1 MLDPKLIKEKPEMIR
16 NMLKSRAV
24 EFDLDELI
32 KTDEKR
38 REFIIKTDE
47 LRKKKNQVGIRIS
60 EKKKAKEDASSILAE
75 MKNISSEL
83 TKLESEQEE
92 IENKYLKLASTIPN
106 LVHES
111 VPIGIDDSANIE
123 IKKWGNIPKFDFKV
137 KDHIDISENLNLVDL
152 ERAAKV
158 AGARFY
164 YLKND
169 LVRLNQALINFG
181 LDFLA
186 EKGYSLIQPPY
197 MINRESMEGAV
208 IAEDFEE
215 VIYKI
220 QDEDLYM
227 IGTSE
232 HAMAAMHSKEIIE
245 GKNIPMKYAG
255 ISPCFRKEAGA
266 HGRDQKGIFRVH
278 QFDKIEQFVFSK
290 PEDSWKEHEKL
301 LAVAEE
307 FYQKLEIPYR
317 VMLLSTGD
325 IGKISAKTYDIEAWM
340 AGQNAYREIVSCS
353 NCLEYQARRLK
364 IRFRDKTNEDTQ
376 YIHTLNSTLIATTRV
391 LVSIMENFQTKEG
404 HIRIP
409 QGFTAIYGK
418 SERDILTYPYIL
430 DLKFVKNWHAEKVE

>member
-1 MLDPKLIKEKPEMIR
+1 MLDPKLIKEKPEIIR
-16 NMLKSRAV
+16 DMLKSRAV
-24 EFDLDELI
+24 EFDLDGLI
-32 KTDEKR
+32 ESDQKR
-38 REFIIKTDE
+38 REFIIRTDE
-47 LRKKKNQVGIRIS
+47 LRKKKNQVAMVIS
-60 EKKKAKEDASSILAE
+60 EKKKAGEDASSILTE
-75 MKNISSEL
+75 MKNVSTEL
-83 TKLESEQEE
+83 TELESEQEE
-92 IENKYLKLASTIPN
+92 IEKKYLKLASTIPN
-106 LVHES
+106 LVDKS
-111 VPIGIDDSANIE
+111 VPIGPDESANKE
-123 IKKWGNIPKFDFKV
+123 IKKWGDIPEFDFKI
-137 KDHIDISENLNLVDL
+137 KDHIDISEDLNLVDL

-169 LVRLNQALINFG
+169 LVRLNQALIHFG

-186 EKGYSLIQPPY
+186 EKGYSLVQPPY

-215 VIYKI
+215 VIYKV
-220 QDEDLYM
+220 QEEDLYM

-278 QFDKIEQFVFSK
+278 QFDKIEQFIFSK
-290 PEDSWKEHEKL
+290 PEDSWKEHEKML
-301 LAVAEE
+301 EIAEE
-307 FYQKLEIPYR
+307 FYQKLGIPYR

-376 YIHTLNSTLIATTRV
+376 YVHTLNSTLIATTRV
-391 LVSIMENFQTKEG
+391 LVAIMENFQTKDG

-409 QGFTAIYGK
+409 QVLQSYMGNQKEI
-418 SERDILTYPYIL
+418 
-430 DLKFVKNWHAEKVE
+430 

>member
-1 MLDPKLIKEKPEMIR
+1 MLDPKLIKDKPEIIK
-16 NMLKSRAV
+16 NMLRSRAL
-24 EFDLDELI
+24 EFDLEGLVESDQ
-32 KTDEKR
+32 KR
-38 REFIIKTDE
+38 RELIIKTDE
-47 LRKKKNQVGIRIS
+47 LRKKKNQIAVTIS
-60 EKKKAKEDASSILAE
+60 EKKKTGQDISSILIE
-75 MKNISSEL
+75 MKNISNEL
-83 TKLESEQEE
+83 TKLESEQNE
-92 IENKYLKLASTIPN
+92 IEKKYLKLASSIPN
-106 LVHES
+106 LIHES
-111 VPIGIDDSANIE
+111 VPVGEDDSANKE

-137 KDHIDISENLNLVDL
+137 KDHIDISEDLDLVDL

-186 EKGYSLIQPPY
+186 EKGYSIIQPPY

-245 GKNIPMKYAG
+245 GKEIPKKYAG

-301 LAVAEE
+301 LSIAEE

-325 IGKISAKTYDIEAWM
+325 TGNISAKTYDIEAWM

-364 IRFRDKTNEDTQ
+364 IR
-376 YIHTLNSTLIATTRV
+376 
-391 LVSIMENFQTKEG
+391 
-404 HIRIP
+404 
-409 QGFTAIYGK
+409 
-418 SERDILTYPYIL
+418 
-430 DLKFVKNWHAEKVE
+430 

>member
-1 MLDPKLIKEKPEMIR
+1 MLDPKLIKEKPEIIR
-16 NMLKSRAV
+16 DMLKSRAV
-24 EFDLDELI
+24 EFDLEKLI
-32 KTDEKR
+32 ESDQKR

-47 LRKKKNQVGIRIS
+47 LRKKKNQVAITIS
-60 EKKKAKEDASSILAE
+60 EKKKAGDDASTILIE
-75 MKNISSEL
+75 MKNISNEL
-83 TKLESEQEE
+83 TKLESEQAD
-92 IENKYLKLASTIPN
+92 IETKYLKLASTIPN
-106 LVHES
+106 LIHDS
-111 VPIGIDDSANIE
+111 VPVGIDDSSNKE
-123 IKKWGNIPKFDFKV
+123 VKKWGNIPKFDFKI
-137 KDHIDISENLNLVDL
+137 KDHIDISEDLDLVDL

-169 LVRLNQALINFG
+169 LVRLNQALIHFG
-181 LDFLA
+181 LDFLT
-186 EKGYSLIQPPY
+186 EKGYSLVQPPY

-215 VIYKI
+215 VIYKVEE
-220 QDEDLYM
+220 EDLYM

-245 GKNIPMKYAG
+245 GKKIPMKYAG
-255 ISPCFRKEAGA
+255 VSPCFRKEAGA

-290 PEDSWKEHEKL
+290 PEDSWKEHEKM

-317 VMLLSTGD
+317 VMLLSSGD

-376 YIHTLNSTLIATTRV
+376 YVHTLNSTLIATTRV
-391 LVSIMENFQTKEG
+391 LVAIMENFQTKDG

-409 QGFTAIYGK
+409 QVLQSYMGNQKEI
-418 SERDILTYPYIL
+418 
-430 DLKFVKNWHAEKVE
+430 

>member
-1 MLDPKLIKEKPEMIR
+1 MLDPKLIKEKPEVIKD
-16 NMLKSRAV
+16 MLKARSV
-24 EFDLDELI
+24 EFDLEGLI
-32 KTDEKR
+32 DSDQKR
-38 REFIIKTDE
+38 REFITKTDE
-47 LRKKKNQVGIRIS
+47 LRKKKNQVALNIS
-60 EKKKAKEDASSILAE
+60 EKKKKGEDISSILAE
-75 MKNISSEL
+75 MKSVSDEL
-83 TKLESEQEE
+83 SKLEVDQNN
-92 IENKYLKLASTIPN
+92 IEKKYLKLATSIPN
-106 LVHES
+106 LIHES
-111 VPIGIDDSANIE
+111 VPIGKDDESNKE
-123 IKKWGNIPKFDFKV
+123 IKKWGNIPEFDFKI
-137 KDHIDISENLNLVDL
+137 KDHIDISEDLDLVDL

-181 LDFLA
+181 LDFLR
-186 EKGYSLIQPPY
+186 EKGYSVVQPPY

-220 QDEDLYM
+220 DNQDLYM

-245 GKNIPMKYAG
+245 GKDIPKKYAG

-301 LAVAEE
+301 LSIAEE

-325 IGKISAKTYDIEAWM
+325 TGNISAKTYDIEAWM

-376 YIHTLNSTLIATTRV
+376 YVHTLNSTLIATTRV
-391 LVSIMENFQTKEG
+391 LVAIMENFQTKDG

-409 QGFTAIYGK
+409 EVLQGYMGNQKEI
-418 SERDILTYPYIL
+418 
-430 DLKFVKNWHAEKVE
+430 

>member
-1 MLDPKLIKEKPEMIR
+1 MLDPKLIKEKPEVIKD
-16 NMLKSRAV
+16 MLKARSV
-24 EFDLDELI
+24 EFDLEGLI
-32 KTDEKR
+32 DSDQKR
-38 REFIIKTDE
+38 REFITKTDE
-47 LRKKKNQVGIRIS
+47 LRKKKNQVALNIS
-60 EKKKAKEDASSILAE
+60 EKKKRGEDISSILAE
-75 MKNISSEL
+75 MKSVSEEL
-83 TKLESEQEE
+83 SKLEVDQNN
-92 IENKYLKLASTIPN
+92 IEKKYLKLATSIPN
-106 LVHES
+106 LIHES
-111 VPIGIDDSANIE
+111 VPIGEDDESNKE
-123 IKKWGNIPKFDFKV
+123 IKKWGNIPEFDFKI
-137 KDHIDISENLNLVDL
+137 KDHIDISENLDLVDL

-181 LDFLA
+181 LDFLR
-186 EKGYSLIQPPY
+186 EKGYCVVQPPY

-220 QDEDLYM
+220 DNQDLYM

-245 GKNIPMKYAG
+245 GKEIPKKYAG

-301 LAVAEE
+301 LSVAEE

-325 IGKISAKTYDIEAWM
+325 TGKISAKTYDIEAWM
-340 AGQNAYREIVSCS
+340 AGQNAYREVVSCS

-391 LVSIMENFQTKEG
+391 LVAIMENFQTNDG
-404 HIRIP
+404 HFRIP
-409 QGFTAIYGK
+409 QVLQRYMGNQKEI
-418 SERDILTYPYIL
+418 
-430 DLKFVKNWHAEKVE
+430 

>member
-1 MLDPKLIKEKPEMIR
+1 MLDPKLIKEKPQIILD
-16 NMLKSRAV
+16 MLKARHV
-24 EFDLDELI
+24 DFDLDTLI
-32 KTDEKR
+32 EFDQKR

-47 LRKKKNQVGIRIS
+47 LRKKKNQVGIQIS
-60 EKKKAKEDASSILAE
+60 QKKKAGENTTQILNEMTQVSAE
-75 MKNISSEL
+75 L
-83 TKLESEQEE
+83 AKLESEQET
-92 IENKYLKLASTIPN
+92 IENTYSRLALTIPN

-111 VPIGIDDSANIE
+111 VPVGVDESANKE
-123 IKKWGNIPKFDFKV
+123 MRKWGNIPNFDFKIN
-137 KDHIDISENLNLVDL
+137 DHIDISENLDLVDL

-164 YLKND
+164 FLKND
-169 LVRLNQALINFG
+169 LVRLNQSLIHFA

-186 EKGYSLIQPPY
+186 KKEYSLIQPPY

-208 IAEDFEE
+208 IADDFED
-215 VIYKI
+215 VIYKVEE
-220 QDEDLYM
+220 EDLYM

-245 GKNIPMKYAG
+245 GKDLPIRYAG
-255 ISPCFRKEAGA
+255 VSPCFRKEAGA

-278 QFDKIEQFVFSK
+278 QFDKVEQFVFSR
-290 PEDSWKEHEKL
+290 PEDSWNEHEKM

-307 FYQKLEIPYR
+307 FYQKLEIPHK

-325 IGKISAKTYDIEAWM
+325 MGKVSAKTYDIEAWM

-353 NCLEYQARRLK
+353 NCLDYQARRLK

-376 YIHTLNSTLIATTRV
+376 YVHTLNSTLVATTRV
-391 LVSIMENFQTKEG
+391 LVSIMENFQTKDG

-409 QGFTAIYGK
+409 Q
-418 SERDILTYPYIL
+418 ILQSYMGNQKEI
-430 DLKFVKNWHAEKVE
+430 

>member
-38 REFIIKTDE
+38 REFIIKTDD
-47 LRKKKNQVGIRIS
+47 LRKKKNQIGIRIS

-75 MKNISSEL
+75 MKNISTEL
-83 TKLESEQEE
+83 TKFESEQEAV
-92 IENKYLKLASTIPN
+92 ENKYLKLASTIPN

-111 VPIGIDDSANIE
+111 VPVGIDDSANIE

-158 AGARFY
+158 AGSRFY

-404 HIRIP
+404 HILIP
-409 QGFTAIYGK
+409 KVLQ
-418 SERDILTYPYIL
+418 PYMGNQKEIS
-430 DLKFVKNWHAEKVE
+430 

>member
-1 MLDPKLIKEKPEMIR
+1 MLDPKLIKEKPEIIR
-16 NMLKSRAV
+16 NMLKSRAI
-24 EFDLDELI
+24 EFDLDGLI
-32 KTDEKR
+32 ESDQKR

-47 LRKKKNQVGIRIS
+47 LRKKKNQIAITIS
-60 EKKKAKEDASSILAE
+60 EKKKAGEDASSIFIE
-75 MKNISSEL
+75 MKNISNEL
-83 TKLESEQEE
+83 TKLESQQED
-92 IENKYLKLASTIPN
+92 IEKKYLKLASTIPN
-106 LVHES
+106 LIHES
-111 VPIGIDDSANIE
+111 VPIGIDDSVNKE
-123 IKKWGNIPKFDFKV
+123 IKKWGNIPKFDFKI
-137 KDHIDISENLNLVDL
+137 KDHIDISEDLNLVDL

-169 LVRLNQALINFG
+169 LVRLNQALIHFG

-220 QDEDLYM
+220 QEEDLYM

-245 GKNIPMKYAG
+245 GKEIPMKYAG

-278 QFDKIEQFVFSK
+278 QFDKIEQFIFSR
-290 PEDSWKEHEKL
+290 PEDSWKEHEKM

-376 YIHTLNSTLIATTRV
+376 YVHTLNSTLIATTRV
-391 LVSIMENFQTKEG
+391 LVAIMENFQTKDG

-409 QGFTAIYGK
+409 QVLQRYMGNQKEI
-418 SERDILTYPYIL
+418 
-430 DLKFVKNWHAEKVE
+430 

>member
-1 MLDPKLIKEKPEMIR
+1 
-16 NMLKSRAV
+16 
-24 EFDLDELI
+24 
-32 KTDEKR
+32 
-38 REFIIKTDE
+38 DE
-47 LRKKKNQVGIRIS
+47 LRKKKNQVALNIS
-60 EKKKAKEDASSILAE
+60 EKKKKGEDISSILAE
-75 MKNISSEL
+75 MKNISEEL
-83 TKLESEQEE
+83 SKLEVDQND
-92 IENKYLKLASTIPN
+92 IEKKYLKLAASIPN
-106 LVHES
+106 LIHES
-111 VPIGIDDSANIE
+111 VPIGEDEESNKE
-123 IKKWGNIPKFDFKV
+123 IKKWGNIPKFDFKI
-137 KDHIDISENLNLVDL
+137 KDHIDISEDLDLVDL

-181 LDFLA
+181 LDFLR
-186 EKGYSLIQPPY
+186 EKGYSIVQPPY

-220 QDEDLYM
+220 DNQDLYM

-245 GKNIPMKYAG
+245 GKDIPKKYAG

-301 LAVAEE
+301 LSIAEE

-325 IGKISAKTYDIEAWM
+325 TGNISAKTYDIEAWM

-376 YIHTLNSTLIATTRV
+376 YVHTLNSTLIATTRV
-391 LVSIMENFQTKEG
+391 LVAIMENFQTKDG

-409 QGFTAIYGK
+409 EVLQGYMGNQKEI
-418 SERDILTYPYIL
+418 
-430 DLKFVKNWHAEKVE
+430 

>member
-1 MLDPKLIKEKPEMIR
+1 MLDPKLIKEKPEVIKD
-16 NMLKSRAV
+16 MLKARLV
-24 EFDLDELI
+24 EFDLEGLI
-32 KTDEKR
+32 DSDQKR
-38 REFIIKTDE
+38 REFITKTDE
-47 LRKKKNQVGIRIS
+47 LRKKKNQVALNIS
-60 EKKKAKEDASSILAE
+60 EKKKKGEDISSILAE
-75 MKNISSEL
+75 MKSVSEEL
-83 TKLESEQEE
+83 SKLEVEQNN
-92 IENKYLKLASTIPN
+92 IEKKYLKLATSIPN
-106 LVHES
+106 LIHES
-111 VPIGIDDSANIE
+111 VPIGEDEESNKE
-123 IKKWGNIPKFDFKV
+123 IKKWGNIPEFDFKI
-137 KDHIDISENLNLVDL
+137 KDHIDISEDLDLVDL

-181 LDFLA
+181 LDFLR
-186 EKGYSLIQPPY
+186 EKGYSAVQPPY

-220 QDEDLYM
+220 DNQDLYM

-245 GKNIPMKYAG
+245 GKDIPKKYAG

-301 LAVAEE
+301 LSIAEE

-325 IGKISAKTYDIEAWM
+325 TGNISAKTYDIEAWM

-376 YIHTLNSTLIATTRV
+376 YVHTLNSTLIATTRV
-391 LVSIMENFQTKEG
+391 LVAIMENFQTKDG

-409 QGFTAIYGK
+409 EVLQGYMGNQKEI
-418 SERDILTYPYIL
+418 
-430 DLKFVKNWHAEKVE
+430 